1 MYIKMYIFFSFYFNA
16 VTKTY
21 WFKNVVLSFTD
32 LDKRKLRS
40 DWLRSGVR
48 RPPRVLPTT
57 RVRSLCPQLR
67 KYTFLT
73 ANYP

>member
-1 MYIKMYIFFSFYFNA
+1 MYVNVQIVKLSCSNQNN
-16 VTKTY
+16 

-40 DWLRSGVR
+40 DRLHSGVR

-67 KYTFLT
+67 KQTF
-73 ANYP
+73 

>member
-32 LDKRKLRS
+32 LDKR
-40 DWLRSGVR
+40 
-48 RPPRVLPTT
+48 
-57 RVRSLCPQLR
+57 
-67 KYTFLT
+67 
-73 ANYP
+73 N